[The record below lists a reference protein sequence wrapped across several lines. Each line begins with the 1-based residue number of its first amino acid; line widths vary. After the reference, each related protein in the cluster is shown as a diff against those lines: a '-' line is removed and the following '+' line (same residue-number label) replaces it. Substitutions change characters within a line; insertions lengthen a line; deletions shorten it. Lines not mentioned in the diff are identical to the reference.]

1 MQIESTRRWSTC
13 GRVCDNGRFDLMG
26 VGRWQSGGARF
37 LDAKLIEVAD
47 TDGGVTLLAQ
57 FGKSTPLIDALK
69 VTRLTLSNRFYSA
82 LAFRIRAERVLP
94 LFGPALLDS
103 RRTDGSWSASGDLHG
118 FHGGDAFQT
127 ALNILT
133 LTTSYRWAT

>member
-57 FGKSTPLIDALK
+57 FGKSTPLIDALIRWWWCVDEVRVHMVEPES
-69 VTRLTLSNRFYSA
+69 VTAACGSVLDRRRHWSA
-82 LAFRIRAERVLP
+82 SQALP
-94 LFGPALLDS
+94 LFDLSRKGPQGS
-103 RRTDGSWSASGDLHG
+103 R
-118 FHGGDAFQT
+118 
-127 ALNILT
+127 
-133 LTTSYRWAT
+133 